1 MASLERARR
10 SVWASR
16 AACRASGGYSGCV
29 STVTRSSPDRSKFQL
44 LLGIRKLSGFSAL
57 AGLTIL
63 LGGCSG
69 GVLDPKGPI
78 GAANSLIL
86 INALEIMLVIVVP
99 TIIAALVFAWWYRA
113 SNTRA
118 RYRPDFVYSGQIE
131 LIVWSIPIM
140 VILLL
145 SGVIWI
151 GSHDLDPYRPIPSSK
166 PALQVQVVSLDWK
179 WLFIYPD
186 QGVASV
192 NELLLPAGVPVH
204 FSLTSATVM
213 NNFFVP
219 QLGSMIAAMNGMV
232 TQLHLQADYPGEYL
246 GLSAQFS
253 GDGFSGMHFT
263 SRAVPQD
270 DFARWVESAKQSGP
284 TLDREAYTALNQ
296 DSQNV
301 KPFTYRAIDP
311 GLFQAIVTQ
320 EVPPGPGPQGGGA
333 SQTVH
338 PVSEH

>member
-1 MASLERARR
+1 MVTSKVDHFVPLK
-10 SVWASR
+10 SQSMSR
-16 AACRASGGYSGCV
+16 AGMRTLLPMPSLPLLNGATQR
-29 STVTRSSPDRSKFQL
+29 VTRRKL
-44 LLGIRKLSGFSAL
+44 LLGL
-57 AGLTIL
+57 AVLTFGLA
-63 LGGCSG
+63 GCSG

-78 GAANSLIL
+78 GASNRLIL

-99 TIIAALVFAWWYRA
+99 TILATLVFAWWYRA
-113 SNTRA
+113 SNERA
-118 RYRPDFVYSGQIE
+118 RYRPGFVYSGQIE
-131 LIVWSIPIM
+131 LIVWSIPIL

-166 PALQVQVVSLDWK
+166 PALKVQVVSLDWK

-192 NELLLPAGVPVH
+192 NELVLPAGVPVH

-232 TQLHLQADYPGEYL
+232 TQLHLQADHPGEYL
-246 GLSAQFS
+246 GLSTQFS

-263 SRAVPQD
+263 SRAVPPD
-270 DFARWVESAKQSGP
+270 EFTGWVESAKQSGP
-284 TLDREAYTALNQ
+284 TLDRAAYTALNQ
-296 DSQNV
+296 NSQNV
-301 KPFTYRAIDP
+301 KPFTYQAIDP
-311 GLFQAIVTQ
+311 DLFRAIVTQ
-320 EVPPGPGPQGGGA
+320 EVPPGPGPQGGRVR
-333 SQTVH
+333 QTVR